1 VLTLPRS
8 VKVFLA
14 TARIDMRCGHDGLCA
29 IVRNQWQL
37 DPFTDGVF
45 AFVGKSG
52 DRVKYIYWSRG
63 GFVLVYK
70 RLERGRFK
78 IPRVESTATRV
89 EIDAVQLSMLL
100 DGIDFGRIRRPDL
113 WTPPTENS

>member
-14 TARIDMRCGHDGLCA
+14 TARVDMRCGHDGLCA

-52 DRVKYIYWSRG
+52 DRIKYIYWSRG

-78 IPRVESTATRV
+78 VPRVDSTATRI

>member
-1 VLTLPRS
+1 VLTLPRR

-52 DRVKYIYWSRG
+52 DRIK
-63 GFVLVYK
+63 
-70 RLERGRFK
+70 
-78 IPRVESTATRV
+78 
-89 EIDAVQLSMLL
+89 LS
-100 DGIDFGRIRRPDL
+100 G
-113 WTPPTENS
+113 

>member
-1 VLTLPRS
+1 MLTLPRS
-8 VKVFLA
+8 VKVILA

-37 DPFTDGVF
+37 DPFTGSVF
-45 AFVGKSG
+45 VFVGKRG
-52 DRVKYIYWSRG
+52 DRIKCLFWTRG

-78 IPRVESTATRV
+78 VPHVDSTATKI

-100 DGIDFGRIRRPDL
+100 DGIDFGRVRRPDL
-113 WTPPTENS
+113 WTPPTKNS